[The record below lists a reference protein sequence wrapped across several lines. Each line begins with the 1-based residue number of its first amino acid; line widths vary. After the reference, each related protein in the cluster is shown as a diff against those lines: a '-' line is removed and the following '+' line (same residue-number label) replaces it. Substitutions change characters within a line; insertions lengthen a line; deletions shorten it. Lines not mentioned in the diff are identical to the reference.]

1 MAEGQEAPVRAAAQQ
16 SWQQSCGRTKA
27 KMRNLRPETQAGASC
42 RVPKSIFSSATS
54 LMHRTQGNCKLKS
67 DAAGKA
73 HGSIL
78 DFFIPKPHRDDDG
91 RGPPPAGGSFSGAG
105 GGGGG
110 ITA

>member
-1 MAEGQEAPVRAAAQQ
+1 MGLAHNPEKRAAAP
-16 SWQQSCGRTKA
+16 
-27 KMRNLRPETQAGASC
+27 LRLAS
-42 RVPKSIFSSATS
+42 SIFFPKCKNLAT
-54 LMHRTQGNCKLKS
+54 RAKLKS

-73 HGSIL
+73 RGSIL

>member
-1 MAEGQEAPVRAAAQQ
+1 
-16 SWQQSCGRTKA
+16 
-27 KMRNLRPETQAGASC
+27 MRRLRPETQAGASC
-42 RVPKSIFSSATS
+42 RVPKSIYYSDATS
-54 LMHRTQGNCKLKS
+54 VMHRTQGNCKRKRDADKS
-67 DAAGKA
+67 QGT
-73 HGSIL
+73 IL